1 MKNCL
6 IIVSVIVIGFGL
18 IGFSAQAQQTTK
30 YKTATY
36 NPTVDSVAE
45 GLVAMAMN
53 NASIR
58 SAENFATQFKYLY
71 KGSKTQWM
79 NNIILQ
85 GNLNE
90 YSINQTNNTDPLK
103 QSTQYPRY
111 NIGVLLPIGMFVNSP
126 KQVKADYF
134 KYQSTV
140 DQIAVEKQNVR
151 RDVLIYYQDYIM
163 NKRLLSL
170 HQEIVNDWHIIHLK
184 NEQKFTNGEITL
196 EAFSNS
202 TKTYTEELN
211 RDLTLT
217 DAMKTAEARLEALI
231 GMNVEDAIAMVTPK
245 AAPKK

>member
-6 IIVSVIVIGFGL
+6 IMVSVIFIQFC
-18 IGFSAQAQQTTK
+18 AQAQQTTK
-30 YKTATY
+30 YKTTTY
-36 NPTVDSVAE
+36 NPAVDSVAE

-53 NASIR
+53 NASILN
-58 SAENFATQFKYLY
+58 AENFATQSKYLY

-79 NNIILQ
+79 NNIVLQ

-90 YSINQTNNTDPLK
+90 YSINQTNSTDPLK
-103 QSTQYPRY
+103 QSSQYPRY
-111 NIGVLLPIGMFVNSP
+111 NIGVLVPIGMFVNSP
-126 KQVKADYF
+126 KQVKADYY
-134 KYQSTV
+134 KYQSSV

-151 RDVLIYYQDYIM
+151 RDVLIYYNDYIM

-202 TKTYTEELN
+202 TKTYTDELN

-217 DAMKTAEARLEALI
+217 DALKSAEARLEALI

-245 AAPKK
+245 APTKK